1 MKQRRVRFTETAEE
15 HVWREE
21 RWWLENRVHT
31 EIFAEEFEQA
41 LRILA
46 ALPAAG
52 TPYPPANVPGLRRI
66 YLGKIACHVYYTF
79 DDREVVVRAFWG
91 ARRDRSPFIEP
102 DGPNSLRPQGDNRFH
117 G

>member
-1 MKQRRVRFTETAEE
+1 LKQRRVRFTETAQE

-46 ALPAAG
+46 ALPATG
-52 TPYPPANVPGLRRI
+52 TAYPPANVPGLHRF
-66 YLGKIACHVYYTF
+66 YLSKVACHVYYTF
-79 DDREVVVRAFWG
+79 DDREVIVRAFWG
-91 ARRDRSPFIEP
+91 ARRGRGPFIEP
-102 DGPNSLRPQGDNRFH
+102 L
-117 G
+117 